1 MKLRSVRY
9 LTVEGL
15 KNIWLHRLMTLASVC
30 VLVACMLLIG
40 VAVLLSA
47 NIEQAFGALKDN
59 NIVLAS
65 LEEKVDGKNL
75 TEEKA
80 KEIEATIKKI
90 SNVKTTR
97 YVSREE
103 SAESFR
109 ESIGDIYDEFFE
121 GDNSFLPMKIE
132 ITFDNLDKYEKTVAA
147 IEKVEGVEYVNF
159 SPQLTEKLNG
169 IQNIIYTAGLWI
181 IGLLL
186 ITALVIIANTIRITM
201 ASRRLEI
208 SIMKAVGATNN
219 FIRLPFVVEGITFG
233 LVSAVATTGI
243 LYLVYNS
250 TVDKIKDFGFMNTI
264 PYSSVVWYLF
274 GGFCAIGIVAGTIGS
289 LISISKYLKKEGSE
303 QNALI

>member
-9 LTVEGL
+9 LTVEGF

-47 NIEQAFGALKDN
+47 NVEQAFGAIKDN
-59 NIVLAS
+59 NVVLVS
-65 LEEKVDGKNL
+65 LEDKIDGKDI

-80 KEIEATIKKI
+80 KEISATIKKI

-103 SAESFR
+103 AADSFR
-109 ESIGDIYDEFFE
+109 ESIGDVYDEFFE
-121 GDNSFLPMKIE
+121 GDNSFLCMKVE
-132 ITFDNLDKYEKTVAA
+132 VTFTDLGKYEKTVAA
-147 IEKVEGVEYVNF
+147 IEKVEGVKYVNF
-159 SPQLTEKLNG
+159 SPELTEKLAG
-169 IQNIIYTAGLWI
+169 IQNVIYTAGFWI

-219 FIRLPFVVEGITFG
+219 FIRLPFIVEGITFG

-250 TVDKIKDFGFMNTI
+250 TIDKVKDFGFVNTI
-264 PYSSVVWYLF
+264 PYSEMVWYLF

-289 LISISKYLKKEGSE
+289 LISISKYLKREGSE
-303 QNALI
+303 QNAFM

>member
-9 LTVEGL
+9 LTVEGF

-30 VLVACMLLIG
+30 VLVSCMLLIG
-40 VAVLLSA
+40 VAVLLSM
-47 NIEQAFGALKDN
+47 NVEEAFGQLKEN
-59 NIVLAS
+59 NIVMVS
-65 LEEKVDGKNL
+65 LEDKVNEK
-75 TEEKA
+75 KA
-80 KEIEATIKKI
+80 TEIEETIKKI
-90 SNVKTTR
+90 GNVKTTR
-97 YVSREE
+97 YVSKAE
-103 SAESFR
+103 SADSFR
-109 ESIGDIYDEFFE
+109 ESIGDLYDEFFE
-121 GDNSFLPMKIE
+121 GDDSFLPTKIE
-132 ITFDNLDKYEKTVAA
+132 ITLNDLSKYEKTVAA
-147 IEKVEGVEYVNF
+147 IEQVDGVEYVNF
-159 SPQLTEKLNG
+159 SPELTEKLAG
-169 IQNIIYTAGLWI
+169 IQNVIYTAGLWI

-250 TVDKIKDFGFMNTI
+250 TIDKIKEFGFMNLI
-264 PYSSVVWYLF
+264 PYTDVVWYLF
-274 GGFCAIGIVAGTIGS
+274 GGFCAIGVVAGTIGS

>member
-9 LTVEGL
+9 LTVEGF

-30 VLVACMLLIG
+30 VLVSCMLLIG
-40 VAVLLSA
+40 VAVLLSY
-47 NIEQAFGALKDN
+47 NIQESFGALKDN
-59 NIVLAS
+59 NIVMVS
-65 LEEKVDGKNL
+65 LQDKINGKNVD
-75 TEEKA
+75 EAKA

-90 SNVKTTR
+90 SNVKTTK

-103 SAESFR
+103 AADSFR
-109 ESIGDIYDEFFE
+109 ESIGSIYDEFFE

-132 ITFDNLDKYEKTVAA
+132 ITLKDLQKYEKTVAQV
-147 IEKVEGVEYVNF
+147 EKIEGVEYVNF
-159 SPQLTEKLNG
+159 SPELTEKLAG
-169 IQNIIYTAGLWI
+169 IQNVIYTAGLWI

-219 FIRLPFVVEGITFG
+219 FIRLPFIVEGITFG

-250 TVDKIKDFGFMNTI
+250 TIDKIKEFGFMNLI
-264 PYSSVVWYLF
+264 PYKDVVWYLF
-274 GGFCAIGIVAGTIGS
+274 GGFCLIGIVAGTIGS

>member
-9 LTVEGL
+9 LTVEGF

-30 VLVACMLLIG
+30 VLVSCMLLIG
-40 VAVLLSA
+40 VAVLLSM
-47 NIEQAFGALKDN
+47 NVEEAFGQLKDN
-59 NIVLAS
+59 NIVMVS
-65 LEEKVDGKNL
+65 LEDKVNEK
-75 TEEKA
+75 KA
-80 KEIEATIKKI
+80 TEIEETIKKI
-90 SNVKTTR
+90 GNVKTTR
-97 YVSREE
+97 YVSKAE
-103 SAESFR
+103 SADSFR
-109 ESIGDIYDEFFE
+109 ESIGDLYDEFFE
-121 GDNSFLPMKIE
+121 GDDSFLPTKIE
-132 ITFDNLDKYEKTVAA
+132 ITLNDLSKYEKTVAA
-147 IEKVEGVEYVNF
+147 IEQVDGVEYVNF
-159 SPQLTEKLNG
+159 SPELTEKLAG
-169 IQNIIYTAGLWI
+169 IQNVIYTAGLWI

-250 TVDKIKDFGFMNTI
+250 TIDKIKEFGFMNLI
-264 PYSSVVWYLF
+264 PYTDVVWYLF
-274 GGFCAIGIVAGTIGS
+274 GGFCAIGVVAGTIGS